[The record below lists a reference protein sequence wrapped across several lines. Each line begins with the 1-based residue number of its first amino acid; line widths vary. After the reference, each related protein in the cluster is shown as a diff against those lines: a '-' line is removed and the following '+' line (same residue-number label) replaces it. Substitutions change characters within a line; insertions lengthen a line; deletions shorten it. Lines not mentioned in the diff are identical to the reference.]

1 MASNKKA
8 PWSANVTYWT
18 EGYRC
23 NISGSIA
30 SVTGM
35 MFRSMP
41 TERREKL
48 LNSLNA
54 AHEQLK
60 TKEAKAPEPAAE

>member
-18 EGYRC
+18 GSYSC
-23 NISGSIA
+23 KISGSMDGVI
-30 SVTGM
+30 GL
-35 MFRSMP
+35 MFTSMP

-48 LNSLNA
+48 LESLSGC
-54 AHEQLK
+54 HQRM
-60 TKEAKAPEPAAE
+60 KEKESDTAQG